1 MYIITCHATTS
12 FARLR
17 RVNKNMP
24 KEEKSKTVYW
34 LENKLYL
41 NITNQC
47 SNCCF
52 FCLKRYKRGVAGF
65 NLKLSKEPSIAQ
77 ITAELDAVLN
87 MRIWVEVVF
96 CGFGEPTER
105 LDVLLDVAK
114 WIRQHYGRPL
124 KIRVNTNGHG
134 YLLNPGR
141 DLAAELKAA
150 GIDKVSVSLNAGDK
164 ETYSEIC
171 KPTFEGGYEA
181 VLDFV
186 QKAKS
191 ILQVEV
197 TAVRMPEVDIS
208 KAQAVA
214 EELGVEFR
222 VREYIPC
229 FY

>member
-1 MYIITCHATTS
+1 
-12 FARLR
+12 
-17 RVNKNMP
+17 MP
-24 KEEKSKTVYW
+24 KDDKPRTVYW

-41 NITNQC
+41 NITNRC

-52 FCLKRYKRGVAGF
+52 FCLRNFKRGVAGF
-65 NLKLSKEPSIAQ
+65 NLKFSEEPSFKQ
-77 ITAELDAVLN
+77 ITNELAEVLN
-87 MRIWVEVVF
+87 MRNWSETVF

-105 LDVLLDVAK
+105 LDLLLVITR

-134 YLLNPGR
+134 YVLNPGR
-141 DLAAELKAA
+141 DVAGELKAA
-150 GIDKVSVSLNAGDK
+150 GVDEVNVSLNAGDK
-164 ETYSEIC
+164 ETYGEIC
-171 KPTFEGGYEA
+171 KPTFNGAFEA

-191 ILQVEV
+191 ALEVEV
-197 TAVRMPEVDIS
+197 TAVRMPEVDIVKT
-208 KAQAVA
+208 KAIADG
-214 EELGVEFR
+214 LGVKFR